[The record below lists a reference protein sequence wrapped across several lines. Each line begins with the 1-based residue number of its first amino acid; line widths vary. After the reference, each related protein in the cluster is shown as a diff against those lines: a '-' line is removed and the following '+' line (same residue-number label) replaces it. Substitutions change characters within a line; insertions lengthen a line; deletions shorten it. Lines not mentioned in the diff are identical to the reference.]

1 MTKAVQF
8 NEVSKKFEL
17 RHSRDQSFFDLVTKA
32 VGRNT
37 DDVEQF
43 WALKEVTF
51 EVEAGETL
59 GIIGRNGSGKSTIL
73 KLLSGTL
80 KPDLGRVDVEGR
92 VFGLLELGAGFHPD
106 LSGRENIF
114 LNGAFLGIDRQQM
127 ESLYDSIVTFA
138 ELEQFI
144 DTPIK
149 HYSSGMYMRLGF
161 SIAIAVRPDV
171 LLIDEVLAV
180 GDAAFARKCYDALAV
195 AKRDGRTMLFVSH
208 DPILVRRFC
217 DRVLWIEEG
226 RVVQCGLARD
236 VIQSYLQHVGGPTS
250 GEEYKQTA
258 GDEGGEE
265 GVVLSEVMCIDESGN
280 NTHTVLPG
288 ASIRIRM
295 SYSCTSVIEDV
306 VFGCSVS
313 RSDGL
318 HVFES
323 SSIDECSEC
332 RLDLGS
338 GQVELSLGSLHMGPG
353 VYKVSVGV
361 WQIGN
366 EEKPLHVLRQV
377 LTLYM
382 GRSENRNRGA
392 IFMHSRWGIKK
403 EENDSFAGTNLV
415 RIPQPDMTTL
425 PYSLAWS
432 HAPECLQM
440 GNGEDEYLGSGW
452 YPVENWPPEVRWMG
466 SSACAVITQDV
477 GKGTL
482 VIRACR
488 PLHREA
494 SADGRVLLN
503 GQEITR
509 FRLSGMDFE
518 DLAIPLT
525 PVNQPTRLEV
535 VIEIDKTFVPDNMG
549 IDPDTRELG
558 IAIREIRVE

>member
-1 MTKAVQF
+1 MAKAVRF
-8 NEVSKKFEL
+8 NGVSKKFEL
-17 RHSRDQSFFDLVTKA
+17 RHSRDQSVFDIVTKA

-43 WALKEVTF
+43 WALKRVTF
-51 EVEAGETL
+51 NVESGETL

-80 KPDLGRVDVEGR
+80 KPDYGSVDVEGR

-127 ESLYDSIVTFA
+127 ESLYESIVAFA

-180 GDAAFARKCYDALAV
+180 GDAAFARKCYDALAD

-226 RVVQCGLARD
+226 RVVQCGSARE
-236 VIQSYLQHVGGPTS
+236 VIQSYLQHVGGPTV
-250 GEEYKQTA
+250 GEEHKQPA
-258 GDEGGEE
+258 GDEGGAE
-265 GVVLSEVMCIDESGN
+265 GILLSEVMCIDELGN
-280 NTHTVLPG
+280 NTHTVSPG
-288 ASIRIRM
+288 SSIRIRM
-295 SYSCTSVIEDV
+295 SYSCKSMMKNV
-306 VFGCSVS
+306 VFGCSLS

-323 SSIDECSEC
+323 SSEDQC
-332 RLDLGS
+332 RDYGLDSGF
-338 GQVELSLGSLHMGPG
+338 GQVELLLGPLHMGPG
-353 VYKVSVGV
+353 VYNVSVGV
-361 WQIGN
+361 WQVGN
-366 EEKPLHVLRQV
+366 EKQPLHVLRQV

-382 GRSENRNRGA
+382 GRSETRNRGA

-403 EENDSFAGTNLV
+403 EEYEPVVEGNLAH
-415 RIPQPDMTTL
+415 IPQPDMTTL

-432 HAPECLQM
+432 HAPESLQM

-452 YPVENWPPEVRWMG
+452 YPVENWPPVVRWIG
-466 SSACAVITQDV
+466 SSACAVMTQDV

-503 GQEITR
+503 GQEVTR

-518 DLAIPLT
+518 DLAIPIN
-525 PVNQPTRLEV
+525 PVAEPTRLEV
-535 VIEIDKTFVPDNMG
+535 VIEVDKTFVPDSMG

-558 IAIREIRVE
+558 IAIRELRVE